1 MLQQATPHSLVVLD
15 EFGRGTATSDG
26 IALAAAVMRWLVNR
40 RCLSL
45 FSTHYHLLAQEAGED
60 VMLWHMACE
69 VDEKDDV
76 TFLYKIRQ
84 GVCPSSYGVNVA
96 RLAGLPAGVLNR
108 ASEVIKM
115 NE

>member
-1 MLQQATPHSLVVLD
+1 
-15 EFGRGTATSDG
+15 
-26 IALAAAVMRWLVNR
+26 
-40 RCLSL
+40 
-45 FSTHYHLLAQEAGED
+45 
-60 VMLWHMACE
+60 MACE